1 MASRHPTV
9 TAAAA
14 TLAVAAAALTGCA
27 QPARVRQVHTAS
39 STPPVAAAV
48 IATARQTLT
57 VYRSSGSRLLE
68 RLSARTTFGSPR
80 VLLVTAT
87 RPGWVQALLPQRPN
101 GATGWVP
108 TSQVQL
114 SQTTYRIQV
123 SLRNHRLTVLH
134 GADVE
139 LQTKIATGASATP
152 TPRGT
157 FYVTDLVQVPR
168 DQAAYGPYAFALSG
182 YSPTLRSFD
191 GGDAELALHGTN
203 EPWLLGTSA
212 SHGCIRM
219 SNAAIAEL
227 AQVLPLGT
235 PVIID

>member
-1 MASRHPTV
+1 MTEP
-9 TAAAA
+9 
-14 TLAVAAAALTGCA
+14 
-27 QPARVRQVHTAS
+27 QP
-39 STPPVAAAV
+39 PGGP
-48 IATARQTLT
+48 LD
-57 VYRSSGSRLLE
+57 LL
-68 RLSARTTFGSPR
+68 
-80 VLLVTAT
+80 
-87 RPGWVQALLPQRPN
+87 
-101 GATGWVP
+101 
-108 TSQVQL
+108 
-114 SQTTYRIQV
+114 
-123 SLRNHRLTVLH
+123 
-134 GADVE
+134 D
-139 LQTKIATGASATP
+139 
-152 TPRGT
+152 GT